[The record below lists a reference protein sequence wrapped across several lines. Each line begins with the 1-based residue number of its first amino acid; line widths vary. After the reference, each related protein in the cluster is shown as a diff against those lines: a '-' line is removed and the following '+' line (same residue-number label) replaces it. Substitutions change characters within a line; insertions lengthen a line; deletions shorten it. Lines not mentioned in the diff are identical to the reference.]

1 MSGDVLH
8 LVIGPPMHGVV
19 RYGSAVYGAAEAE
32 GLGHDLVRVDGI
44 EGALAAELPE
54 CGLVHIHVT
63 DRLFGS
69 SAPQALNALQ
79 ALIGTVD
86 APVSVTLHDLPQPSD
101 GPAMAGRVNFYRTVL
116 DLVAG
121 VIVSSEHEHLL
132 LREFVDPNV
141 DAYLGVEVV
150 PLMID
155 PPIRP
160 ILDFPLVAQTI
171 GVLGFLYPGKGHIE
185 TLLAME
191 GLPSDVGF
199 AALGMPSPGHEYLVD
214 ELRSAAAVSGRE
226 CIVSGFLRDD
236 ELRQRMWEV
245 TVPVAN
251 HRHLSASGSIN
262 TWISAG
268 RRPLVPRTRYI
279 EEFDRRSPG
288 LVTIHDDADGALDA
302 AIVAAVNHPAGTW
315 TSPSAIPSP
324 SPTEVANRYDT
335 LLRRW
340 CA

>member
-1 MSGDVLH
+1 MSGDVVH
-8 LVIGPPMHGVV
+8 VVIGPHTHGVV
-19 RYGSAVYGAAEAE
+19 RYGRAVHGAADAE
-32 GLGHDLVRVDGI
+32 GLDHHLVRVDDIG
-44 EGALAAELPE
+44 GALAAEMPE

-69 SAPQALNALQ
+69 SPSQALNGLQ
-79 ALIGTVD
+79 ILVGAMN

-101 GPAMAGRVNFYRTVL
+101 GPSMSGRVDFYRSVL

-121 VIVSSEHEHLL
+121 VIVSSEHEGLL
-132 LREFVDPNV
+132 LREFVDPKV
-141 DAYLGVEVV
+141 DAYLEVEVV

-155 PPIRP
+155 PPMRP
-160 ILDFPLVAQTI
+160 ALDFPRAAHTI

-185 TLLAME
+185 TLRAMD
-191 GLPSDVGF
+191 GLPSDVSF
-199 AALGMPSPGHEYLVD
+199 TALGMPSPGHEYLVE
-214 ELRSAAAVSGRE
+214 ELRSVAAGSGRE
-226 CIVSGFLRDD
+226 CIVTGFLRDD
-236 ELRQRMWEV
+236 QLRQRMWEV
-245 TVPVAN
+245 TVPVAH

-279 EEFDRRSPG
+279 EELDRRSPG
-288 LVTIHDDADGALDA
+288 LVTIHDDADGALEA
-302 AIVAAVNHPAGTW
+302 AIVAAMNCPAGTW
-315 TSPSAIPSP
+315 TNPSIVPAP